1 MVLKTKVNIRRVVLR
16 PIEVTVQN
24 LIRVATYTLSRNTPF
39 WHNFSRRVLSIAELL
54 DLLNHPLRTLK
65 IFINP
70 KNLFVYCYL
79 VFFVFFFNRFGTKF
93 VRHQLVLSADLSI
106 FELQRRNFA
115 DDLNIQPT
123 LVPAIAS
130 NFLSSKDTIEQ
141 NILFHL
147 RVFPIQNFFQI
158 FSEQISRDILLEIDD
173 IYKIGQSA
181 ANYLHSIGA
190 FSIAEEV
197 EVFVKTTCDGRYDR
211 AAGIRNE
218 SSYLTAVGHMSL
230 MGILIMAKRVGFI
243 KECEITILFDELK
256 YSNSQFAK
264 ILINKAKEVG
274 IQLLPATHV
283 AQSESDLELYPVN
296 FDQYELARYC
306 YSSIFRE
313 YESKYSQSF
322 LRFEDIDQEIVI
334 LAEEVLDRHG
344 IKDRGK
350 LVGMHVRQDQLLDRS
365 NRNSDFRK
373 FLDSV
378 AWLESVGYTVVRLG
392 HLNKKGPMKLGLR
405 SIDTSQLDI
414 SQHERDAINL
424 YLWSK
429 TQFFIGNLSGGTFPP
444 SLFGV
449 PTLYVDVFPYTHLTL
464 PGVKDSVVP
473 KMLFDLK
480 AQQILDWEE
489 SFSKSKTHL
498 QVENPL
504 QLAIH
509 GFQLI
514 SYSSEEMLT
523 CVKSFVKGLE
533 NLPRRESAPLGK
545 HALDPED
552 RIFEFKRRLNLPL

>member
-1 MVLKTKVNIRRVVLR
+1 MVLKTKVNVRRLALK
-16 PIEVTVQN
+16 PINVTINN
-24 LIRVATYTLSRNTPF
+24 LIKAAIKVLSYRTPF
-39 WHNFSRRVLSIAELL
+39 WQSFSHKFLFIAEVL
-54 DLLNHPLRTLK
+54 DLLNRPVRILK
-65 IFINP
+65 IFVNP
-70 KNLFVYCYL
+70 KNLFAFFYL
-79 VFFVFFFNRFGTKF
+79 AFFVFFFNRLGTRF
-93 VRHQLVLSADLSI
+93 VSRQLILMADLTI
-106 FELQRRNFA
+106 FEVQRRNFA
-115 DDLNIQPT
+115 ISLNIEPSQ
-123 LVPAIAS
+123 VPAMTS
-130 NFLSSKDTIEQ
+130 NFLATKDTIER

-147 RVFPIQNFFQI
+147 RIFPIENFFQI
-158 FSEQISRDILLEIDD
+158 FSDQICRDALLKASD
-173 IYKIGQSA
+173 IYRIGQSA

-197 EVFVKTTCDGRYDR
+197 EVFVKTTCDRRCER

-243 KECEITILFDELK
+243 KECEISILFDELN

-313 YESKYSQSF
+313 YESKYAQSF
-322 LRFEDIDQEIVI
+322 LNFEDIDQEIVI
-334 LAEEVLDRHG
+334 LAEEILDRYG

-350 LVGMHVRQDQLLDRS
+350 LVGMHVRQDQPLNRS

-373 FLDSV
+373 FLDSL

-392 HLNKKGPMKLGLR
+392 HLNNKGPIKLGLR

-429 TQFFIGNLSGGTFPP
+429 AQFFIGNLSGGTFPP

-449 PTLYVDVFPYTHLTL
+449 PTLYVDVFPFTHLTL

-480 AQQILDWEE
+480 AQKILDWEE

-498 QVENPL
+498 QIENSL
-504 QLAIH
+504 QLAID

-514 SYSSEEMLT
+514 SYSREEMLT
-523 CVKSFVKGLE
+523 CVQNFVKSVE
-533 NLPRRESAPLGK
+533 NFPCQESLPLRKG
-545 HALDPED
+545 ALDAES
-552 RIFEFKRRLNLPL
+552 RLFEFMQRLVIPT